1 MKVLTNLVK
10 NVLEPRPILTPL
22 LVTYLQKEY
31 AKNDKA
37 MVIADAKLTVAT
49 FKERILEF
57 NHRDDVEGEF
67 FHPSAIGQCMRKLWF
82 DEFKAPKDSS
92 PQGLELIRTHL
103 TFEIGTYAHVI
114 FQNLCEMAG
123 VLVKREISIRD
134 AKRRVLGH
142 ADGIVRINGE
152 RYLLEIK
159 TSNSRTFLG
168 LAAPNESHLK
178 QTHLYMASLGLRKGI
193 IVYIDKDRSV
203 LKEFVVDFDKK
214 LYLTQCQGRIS
225 VFFKHVRERTPP
237 NKEGTNPQVMPCL
250 YCPYKLVCFDV
261 ERLNRFMKTMK
272 TSKAGVHSRTL
283 KPKIKL
289 KLKRRI

>member
-10 NVLEPRPILTPL
+10 NVLTPSPVLTPL
-22 LVTYLQKEY
+22 LVSYLQKEY
-31 AKNDKA
+31 ARNDKA

-67 FHPSAIGQCMRKLWF
+67 FHPSAIGQCLRKLWF

-92 PQGLELIRTHL
+92 PQGLELLKTHI
-103 TFEIGTYAHVI
+103 TFEIGTYTHVL

-123 VLVKREISIRD
+123 VLVKREISIKD
-134 AKRRVLGH
+134 PKRRVLGH
-142 ADGIVRINGE
+142 ADGIVRIKGE

-168 LAAPNESHLK
+168 LSAPNESHLK
-178 QTHLYMASLGLRKGI
+178 QMHLYMASLGLKKAI
-193 IVYIDKDRSV
+193 LIYIDKDRSV
-203 LKEFVVDFDKK
+203 VKEFVVEFDKR
-214 LYLTQCQGRIS
+214 LYVTQCQGRIS
-225 VFFKHVRERTPP
+225 VFFKHVKERTPP
-237 NKEGTNPQVMPCL
+237 DKEGMNPQVMPCL

-261 ERLNRFMKTMK
+261 ERLKNFMKTMK
-272 TSKAGVHSRTL
+272 TSKVGVHSRNLKL
-283 KPKIKL
+283 KPKL
-289 KLKRRI
+289 KLKRRK